1 MTWEALNRAMRAY
14 GAPAID
20 YQRFAQLYDSD
31 PSLQDLIDNFDQ
43 RGVQVKTVAG
53 DQQGM
58 QQAQQSPEEGK
69 PMMAAAAKRA
79 AANFGK

>member
-20 YQRFAQLYDSD
+20 YQRFAALYDND
-31 PSLQDLIDNFDQ
+31 PTLQGLIDNFDQ
-43 RGVQVKTVAG
+43 RGVQIKTNAG
-53 DQQGM
+53 EEQSM
-58 QQAQQSPEEGK
+58 QQAQQTPAEGK